1 MNKRLI
7 PTLCLSV
14 NTFSRSLA
22 LIAAA
27 VVVTGCSL
35 VSLQENTAGT
45 LESIDDVRI
54 RLQPDEPL
62 KTDHQQVLEKYQAYL
77 DVAGDAEMR
86 VRVSHRMANLKL
98 QSEELA
104 LDNGAVLVADGSDV
118 AGTMSEQRVAMASIR
133 DYEALL
139 KAHPDRDDNDAMLYQ
154 LAKAYSI
161 AGKPY
166 LAIATLEQLTEE
178 YPRSEYYLES
188 EFRLGQMLYAAGD
201 YEAAEE
207 AYQRLIDFGADG
219 NSYYVSARYLHGWS
233 IFKQDRLQDSLLA
246 FTALLDEEYPDADS
260 LQQAS
265 GGSLNMLNDV
275 VRIMA
280 IMFDELGD
288 WQQIAAFY
296 DEHGQRHYEYLL
308 YDRLAS
314 YYYEKNYYKSGA
326 STLRAFVLRYP
337 DSILAPTYY
346 ERLIDGYKTAGY
358 ANLVRKHKTLYIG
371 MFGVGSEYWLRHND
385 AVQQRLRPSLSEY
398 IWDLAGF
405 WHAWGQGADNS
416 KDKRERLLEAEKW
429 YAEYIRSFPHADDT
443 VKAHFLLAEVAFQL
457 QDYPLAKDHYEI
469 VAYQYPQYE
478 KAAEA
483 GYAAILSFNKY
494 KPTAQEQDSWRQ
506 GTVASAMRFVQEFP
520 QDERAGTV
528 LVNTGEML
536 LKNGYYSQ
544 ALRTSRL
551 AVQYQDDLS
560 PRYQYGAAL
569 VRGHSAFEAGYYAE
583 AEQALLDAQSYKDIS
598 RKQRKDLREKVA
610 ASIYKQGEIA
620 QQQGDL
626 ENAVYHW
633 RRIADVIPESDT
645 RIIAE
650 YDSANILMQLKDYD
664 QAIDVLQAFRQQYPE
679 HKLSKDI
686 PSKLIVAYEEKGEW
700 RSAAFELQRIW
711 KNGDDAEQQR
721 IACFQSAEYFEKAGD
736 TDNAIV
742 MYKRYAHS
750 YKRPFDAAIEAHY
763 KLDQIY
769 AAQGDEEKRRYWL
782 DQIITLNNKA
792 GKDQTD
798 RSRYLAAGAA
808 YELGEFERKKYEQI
822 ALTLPLDKSI
832 TAKNAVMQ
840 KALKRYT
847 QSVKTGVQEYT
858 TSSTYRIGELY
869 RQLARG
875 LMDSERPGGL
885 DEVELEEYEFLLE
898 DQAFPLQE
906 AAIQVHQ
913 TNAGRTYD
921 GLYDQW
927 IRHSYE
933 SLGILMPG
941 QYDKHEK
948 AVSYVEQIR

>member
-483 GYAAILSFNKY
+483 GVDGLILVSAGAGGHGGTINPMSLIAEIKKFFKKTIILSGCIS
-494 KPTAQEQDSWRQ
+494 TGRDI
-506 GTVASAMRFVQEFP
+506 ASAMQMGADFAYMGTRFINTQESLA
-520 QDERAGTV
+520 DEGYKDMIINSKADDIVYTAAVSG
-528 LVNTGEML
+528 VNANFLKPSLEAMGITEEMW
-536 LKNGYYSQ
+536 KNSKKIDFGKE
-544 ALRTSRL
+544 
-551 AVQYQDDLS
+551 LS
-560 PRYQYGAAL
+560 A
-569 VRGHSAFEAGYYAE
+569 AE
-583 AEQALLDAQSYKDIS
+583 AEAKAWKTIWSAGQGVTSITDSPS
-598 RKQRKDLREKVA
+598 VKDLVDKL
-610 ASIYKQGEIA
+610 KQE
-620 QQQGDL
+620 
-626 ENAVYHW
+626 
-633 RRIADVIPESDT
+633 
-645 RIIAE
+645 
-650 YDSANILMQLKDYD
+650 
-664 QAIDVLQAFRQQYPE
+664 F
-679 HKLSKDI
+679 
-686 PSKLIVAYEEKGEW
+686 
-700 RSAAFELQRIW
+700 
-711 KNGDDAEQQR
+711 
-721 IACFQSAEYFEKAGD
+721 
-736 TDNAIV
+736 
-742 MYKRYAHS
+742 
-750 YKRPFDAAIEAHY
+750 IEAVEN
-763 KLDQIY
+763 Q
-769 AAQGDEEKRRYWL
+769 
-782 DQIITLNNKA
+782 
-792 GKDQTD
+792 
-798 RSRYLAAGAA
+798 
-808 YELGEFERKKYEQI
+808 
-822 ALTLPLDKSI
+822 KS
-832 TAKNAVMQ
+832 
-840 KALKRYT
+840 
-847 QSVKTGVQEYT
+847 
-858 TSSTYRIGELY
+858 
-869 RQLARG
+869 
-875 LMDSERPGGL
+875 
-885 DEVELEEYEFLLE
+885 LLE
-898 DQAFPLQE
+898 KF
-906 AAIQVHQ
+906 
-913 TNAGRTYD
+913 
-921 GLYDQW
+921 
-927 IRHSYE
+927 S
-933 SLGILMPG
+933 
-941 QYDKHEK
+941 
-948 AVSYVEQIR
+948 